1 MFSDFIKVPMLWS
14 SKSLNPRV
22 VFRRSRL
29 TELWRKRK
37 ISNFH
42 YLMALNRMAGRSFN
56 DITQY
61 PVFPWILADY
71 SSDELDLKDSR
82 VYRDLTKPIG
92 ALNPDRLAQLLERYK
107 DLELFGFPEA
117 ERFLYG
123 SHYSSPGVVLHL
135 LLRQEPFTTMAIELQ
150 SGRFDCP
157 DRLFY
162 DISSSWNGCLT
173 SSSDMKELIPEM
185 FCLPEMFLNTNGF
198 PLGKSQ
204 KGRPV
209 DDVGLPPWANGSAY
223 EFIRIQR
230 LALESE
236 YVSQNIHHW
245 IDLIFGY
252 KQRGEEAEAAHNIF
266 HHLSYEGTV
275 DIDKITDEIDRLA
288 AESHIQNFGQTPS
301 QLSVLDPHPE
311 RYAVEECWRPLIF
324 DLSVPKLLRCYTP
337 SKQFGNSN
345 SEFGNGA
352 VVKILPLSDVVIVV
366 HADMSMGSY
375 RYSHYQKSQRLKMDK
390 LRPLSR
396 RELGVSR
403 ISMRRGSAVPPEKM
417 EGGPYSVHNHCF
429 ELTLGGRA
437 KEELRRNAVL
447 PSGRLISGTEL
458 TLSAAET
465 SAMLVSCGYWDD
477 TVKIHGTETLDVMA
491 SENGGHRGP
500 IRCLSV
506 SSDGLMVTGGQ
517 DATCRVWVVDH
528 SEMAVAISD
537 GYVQT
542 ALGASNDGDKL
553 LSCCHVLWGHDTPVT
568 CVDLNSDLDLVVS
581 GSADGLVCVHTIR
594 RGDFIRAFRPPSLED
609 QGKAAVVKVVLDRT
623 GNMVIH
629 MSDGGL
635 YTYTVNG
642 VELASVDCGEHIND
656 MKICSDGEFLVSG
669 GDGCQV
675 LIRTVSD
682 LAIRAKLDLS
692 RHGPIRCISVT
703 PDDMNPVNQ
712 YLFIGSDDGSITLVD
727 RDASA

>member
-1 MFSDFIKVPMLWS
+1 MLWS
-14 SKSLNPRV
+14 PKSLNPRV

-29 TELWRKRK
+29 TELWMKRK
-37 ISNFH
+37 ISNFQ

-61 PVFPWILADY
+61 PVFPWVLSDY
-71 SSDELDLKDSR
+71 TSKEIDLNDSR
-82 VYRDLTKPIG
+82 VYRDLTKPVG

-123 SHYSSPGVVLHL
+123 SHYSSPGIVLHL
-135 LLRQEPFTTMAIELQ
+135 LIRQEPFTTMAIELQ

-157 DRLFY
+157 DRLFF
-162 DISSSWNGCLT
+162 DIPSSWNGVLT

-198 PLGKSQ
+198 PLGTTQ
-204 KGRPV
+204 IGRAV
-209 DDVGLPPWANGSAY
+209 NDVGLPPWAKGSAY

-236 YVSQNIHHW
+236 FVSQNLNHW

-266 HHLSYEGTV
+266 HHLSYEGAV
-275 DIDKITDEIDRLA
+275 DLDKITDEVDRVA

-301 QLSVLDPHPE
+301 QLSVLDPHPS
-311 RYAVEECWRPLIF
+311 RLPADECWKPLIY
-324 DLSVPKLLRCYTP
+324 DISVPKQLRCYTP

-352 VVKILPLSDVVIVV
+352 VVKILPLSDALLVV
-366 HADMSMGSY
+366 HADMSVGSY
-375 RYSHYQKSQRLKMDK
+375 RYSLNHKTQRLRMDR

-403 ISMRRGSAVPPEKM
+403 IAMKRGSAVPLDKV
-417 EGGPYSVHNHCF
+417 EGTPFSVHNHCF
-429 ELTLGGRA
+429 DLTLGGRA

-458 TLSAAET
+458 TLAAAEA
-465 SAMLVSCGYWDD
+465 SSMLVSCGYWDD
-477 TVKIHGTETLDVMA
+477 TVKIHGIESLDLMA
-491 SENGGHRGP
+491 TENGGHRGP

-506 SSDGLMVTGGQ
+506 ASDGLMVTGGQ
-517 DATCRVWVVDH
+517 DSTCRVWVVNH
-528 SEMAVAISD
+528 SDMAVALSD

-542 ALGASNDGDKL
+542 ALGASNDGEQL

-568 CVDLNSDLDLVVS
+568 CVDINSDLDVIVS
-581 GSADGLVCVHTIR
+581 GSEDGLVCVHTIR
-594 RGDFIRAFRPPSLED
+594 RGEFIRSFRPPK
-609 QGKAAVVKVVLDRT
+609 QGDVKASVVKLALDAT
-623 GNMVIH
+623 GNMAIH

-635 YTYTVNG
+635 YSYTVNG
-642 VELASVDCGEHIND
+642 VELASIDAGEVIHD
-656 MKICSDGEFLVSG
+656 MNICSNGEFLVTG
-669 GDGCQV
+669 GDRCKV
-675 LIRTVSD
+675 YIRTFAD
-682 LAIRAKLDLS
+682 LTVRAMLDLS
-692 RHGPIRCISVT
+692 RHGPIRCIAIT

-712 YLFIGSDDGSITLVD
+712 FLFIGSDDGSVTLVD
-727 RDASA
+727 RDPDLVS